1 MYSITKTFRY
11 FYLYTL
17 LGLMLTH
24 NYAIGQQ
31 KNFDLS
37 SQSQLQSAANVLI
50 NQVEKPEQLLEFNFF
65 QLMIQPIINKIPSIE
80 KIKDQLAVL
89 NEKKREAFSGYLPQV
104 STLIG
109 AGQSQANQ
117 TQTQIKPSSI
127 SAKQLIYDFK
137 STPLSNTIA
146 ERQYEAGLQSNK
158 DQYSETVLTLVK
170 SILEKKRST
179 KMYDFVE
186 GYVVLRKDFANIIK
200 EKEKLG
206 ANSSIDIIRAATKL
220 AEAEDELPGAQKAI
234 SNADQALREL
244 FGELVNIDSNFYQL
258 PSLQYNHSNEDNIIM
273 SMPKVKEAEI
283 NLVISKN
290 NYELDKAKM
299 YGTVQAE
306 VSNSDSSSSLS
317 SLLSGTSNTRQK
329 TYQIVYKA
337 DLFSG
342 FAGISRVEQ
351 SLVKVSQNQF
361 AYEEVVRKSKKDLAN
376 SVASLKASQDSL
388 RSRLAIAKGSM
399 ATEIG
404 TRELFLLN
412 RGSLTDV
419 FKAQEDYFQ
428 AVQKLVNAQFDYQM
442 SYFTLM
448 HQSGLL
454 LDLFKISI

>member
-258 PSLQYNHSNEDNIIM
+258 PNLQYNHGNEDNIIM

-283 NLVISKN
+283 NLAVSKN

-329 TYQIVYKA
+329 TYQIVYRA

-442 SYFTLM
+442 SYYTLM

>member
-37 SQSQLQSAANVLI
+37 SQSQLQSAANILI
-50 NQVEKPEQLLEFNFF
+50 NQVEKPDQLLEFNFF

-186 GYVVLRKDFANIIK
+186 GYVVLRKDFASIIK

-258 PSLQYNHSNEDNIIM
+258 PNLQYNHGNEDNIIM

-283 NLVISKN
+283 NLAVSKN

-329 TYQIVYKA
+329 TYQIVYRA

-442 SYFTLM
+442 SYYTLM

>member
-50 NQVEKPEQLLEFNFF
+50 NQVEKPDQLLEFKFF

-258 PSLQYNHSNEDNIIM
+258 PNLQYNHGNEDNIIM

-283 NLVISKN
+283 NLAVSKN

-329 TYQIVYKA
+329 TYQIVYRA

-388 RSRLAIAKGSM
+388 RSRLAVAKGSM

-442 SYFTLM
+442 SYYTLM

>member
-50 NQVEKPEQLLEFNFF
+50 NQVEKPDQLLEFNFF

-186 GYVVLRKDFANIIK
+186 GYVVLRKDFASIIK

-258 PSLQYNHSNEDNIIM
+258 PNLQYNHGNEDNIIM

-283 NLVISKN
+283 NLAVSKN

-329 TYQIVYKA
+329 TYQIVYRA

-442 SYFTLM
+442 SYYTLM

>member
-50 NQVEKPEQLLEFNFF
+50 NQVEKPDQLLEFNFF

-179 KMYDFVE
+179 KMFDFVE

-258 PSLQYNHSNEDNIIM
+258 PNLQYNHGNEDNIIM

-329 TYQIVYKA
+329 TYQIVYRA

-442 SYFTLM
+442 SYYTLM

>member
-1 MYSITKTFRY
+1 MYSSTKTFRY
-11 FYLYTL
+11 FYLHTL

-50 NQVEKPEQLLEFNFF
+50 NQVEKPDQLLEFNFF

-186 GYVVLRKDFANIIK
+186 GYVVLRKDFASIIK

-258 PSLQYNHSNEDNIIM
+258 PNLQYNHGNEDNIIM

-283 NLVISKN
+283 NLAVSKN

-329 TYQIVYKA
+329 TYQIVYRA

-442 SYFTLM
+442 SYYTLM

>member
-1 MYSITKTFRY
+1 MYITTKTFRY

-50 NQVEKPEQLLEFNFF
+50 NQVEKPEQLLEFKFF

-170 SILEKKRST
+170 SILEKKRSI

-186 GYVVLRKDFANIIK
+186 GYVVLRKDFASIIK

-258 PSLQYNHSNEDNIIM
+258 PNLQYNHGNEDNIIM

-329 TYQIVYKA
+329 TYQIVYRA

>member
-1 MYSITKTFRY
+1 
-11 FYLYTL
+11 
-17 LGLMLTH
+17 
-24 NYAIGQQ
+24 
-31 KNFDLS
+31 
-37 SQSQLQSAANVLI
+37 
-50 NQVEKPEQLLEFNFF
+50 
-65 QLMIQPIINKIPSIE
+65 
-80 KIKDQLAVL
+80 
-89 NEKKREAFSGYLPQV
+89 
-104 STLIG
+104 
-109 AGQSQANQ
+109 
-117 TQTQIKPSSI
+117 
-127 SAKQLIYDFK
+127 
-137 STPLSNTIA
+137 
-146 ERQYEAGLQSNK
+146 
-158 DQYSETVLTLVK
+158 
-170 SILEKKRST
+170 
-179 KMYDFVE
+179 
-186 GYVVLRKDFANIIK
+186 
-200 EKEKLG
+200 
-206 ANSSIDIIRAATKL
+206 NSSIDIIRAATKL

-258 PSLQYNHSNEDNIIM
+258 PNLQYNHGNEDNIIM

-283 NLVISKN
+283 NLAVSKN

-329 TYQIVYKA
+329 TYQIVYRA

-388 RSRLAIAKGSM
+388 RSRLAVAKGSM

-442 SYFTLM
+442 SYYTLM

>member
-50 NQVEKPEQLLEFNFF
+50 NQVEKPDQLLEFNFF

-258 PSLQYNHSNEDNIIM
+258 PNLQYNHGNEDNIIM

-283 NLVISKN
+283 NLAVSKN

-329 TYQIVYKA
+329 TYQIVYRA

-442 SYFTLM
+442 SYYTLM

>member
-1 MYSITKTFRY
+1 
-11 FYLYTL
+11 
-17 LGLMLTH
+17 
-24 NYAIGQQ
+24 
-31 KNFDLS
+31 
-37 SQSQLQSAANVLI
+37 
-50 NQVEKPEQLLEFNFF
+50 
-65 QLMIQPIINKIPSIE
+65 
-80 KIKDQLAVL
+80 
-89 NEKKREAFSGYLPQV
+89 
-104 STLIG
+104 
-109 AGQSQANQ
+109 
-117 TQTQIKPSSI
+117 
-127 SAKQLIYDFK
+127 
-137 STPLSNTIA
+137 
-146 ERQYEAGLQSNK
+146 
-158 DQYSETVLTLVK
+158 
-170 SILEKKRST
+170 
-179 KMYDFVE
+179 
-186 GYVVLRKDFANIIK
+186 
-200 EKEKLG
+200 
-206 ANSSIDIIRAATKL
+206 
-220 AEAEDELPGAQKAI
+220 
-234 SNADQALREL
+234 
-244 FGELVNIDSNFYQL
+244 
-258 PSLQYNHSNEDNIIM
+258 
-273 SMPKVKEAEI
+273 
-283 NLVISKN
+283 
-290 NYELDKAKM
+290 M

-329 TYQIVYKA
+329 TYQIVYRA

-442 SYFTLM
+442 SYYTLM

>member
-1 MYSITKTFRY
+1 MYSITKTYRY

-50 NQVEKPEQLLEFNFF
+50 NQVEKPDQLLEFNFF

-258 PSLQYNHSNEDNIIM
+258 PNLQYNHGNEDNIIM

-329 TYQIVYKA
+329 TYQIVYRA

-442 SYFTLM
+442 SYYTLM

>member
-17 LGLMLTH
+17 LGLMHTH

-37 SQSQLQSAANVLI
+37 SQSQLQSAANILI
-50 NQVEKPEQLLEFNFF
+50 NQVEKPDQLLEFKFF

-186 GYVVLRKDFANIIK
+186 GYVVLRKDFASIIK

-258 PSLQYNHSNEDNIIM
+258 PNLQYNHGNEDNIIM

-283 NLVISKN
+283 NLAVSKN

-329 TYQIVYKA
+329 TYQIVYRA

-442 SYFTLM
+442 SYYTLM